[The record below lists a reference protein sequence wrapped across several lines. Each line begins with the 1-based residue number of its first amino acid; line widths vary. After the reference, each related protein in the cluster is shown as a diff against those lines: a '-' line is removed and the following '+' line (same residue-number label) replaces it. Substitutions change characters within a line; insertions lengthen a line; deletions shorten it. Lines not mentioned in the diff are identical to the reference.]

1 MIKAIDA
8 GVFVIAFQI
17 VICSAFLILIMNP
30 AEPKDIQAEESC
42 WEYKHIEEHV
52 IPLHKHKKSCKVFD
66 VSQSIKFKQES
77 RDSKRQMCY
86 IF

>member
-30 AEPKDIQAEESC
+30 AEPKDIQAEQSC
-42 WEYKHIEEHV
+42 WEYKHIEEPV

-77 RDSKRQMCY
+77 RDS
-86 IF
+86 

>member
-30 AEPKDIQAEESC
+30 AEPKDIQAEQSC
-42 WEYKHIEEHV
+42 
-52 IPLHKHKKSCKVFD
+52 
-66 VSQSIKFKQES
+66 
-77 RDSKRQMCY
+77 
-86 IF
+86 